1 MTIKELSAI
10 FKKELNNQYPLSE
23 IESFIIIVIKA
34 ILSYKHHDL
43 YLHAN
48 EVLTEKQQEQI
59 YNIIEQLKQNRP
71 IQYIIGNTEFYD
83 LKFLVDDSVLI
94 PRPETEE
101 LVKWVLD
108 ENLNCSDRIIDIGT
122 GSGCIA
128 VVLAKIL
135 PNAKVFGI
143 DISEDA
149 LATAKKNSILNEVN
163 VDFRKID
170 ILSNSLPDIGKFKI
184 IVSNP
189 PYITRDQK
197 TVMEKNVLDY
207 EPHIALFVP
216 GDDPLL
222 YYKAILQF
230 AKKALSTEG
239 SVYLEI
245 NSEIADLTEDYLT
258 NSGFYTE
265 MRKDIN
271 GRLRMIKAIFQ

>member
-1 MTIKELSAI
+1 MS
-10 FKKELNNQYPLSE
+10 
-23 IESFIIIVIKA
+23 
-34 ILSYKHHDL
+34 
-43 YLHAN
+43 
-48 EVLTEKQQEQI
+48 
-59 YNIIEQLKQNRP
+59 
-71 IQYIIGNTEFYD
+71 IQ
-83 LKFLVDDSVLI
+83 KLI

-101 LVKWVLD
+101 LRLNGYLMI
-108 ENLNCSDRIIDIGT
+108 NLNCSDRIIDIGT

-230 AKKALSTEG
+230 AKKALSTED